1 MVPEHER
8 RAQPRGTCAL
18 HVYLELPGHDPVAC
32 RSADLSASGICLV
45 STKHVA
51 PGADALFHLR
61 LGLGWSGEDYL
72 TLLGRVVWCRRDDTG
87 VRLGAQFDASL
98 DAKQRRRLDRL
109 VGRLLGDDEIG
120 ALRQRF
126 APPRAP
132 L

>member
-1 MVPEHER
+1 MTDDDR
-8 RAQPRGTCAL
+8 RVQPRGACAL
-18 HVYLELPGHDPVAC
+18 HVYLELAGGDPVAC
-32 RSADLSASGICLV
+32 RSADLSASGISLV
-45 STKHVA
+45 THKHVA
-51 PGADALFHLR
+51 PGSDALFHLR

-72 TLLGRVVWCRRDDTG
+72 TLLGRVVWCRADEHG

-109 VGRLLGDDEIG
+109 VRRLLGEDEIG